1 MKNKMELKKCLVK
14 IAAVILVFAVFVA
27 LLHSLEWRMAKQAYN
42 QLLDQI
48 LQKVKK
54 SYPDVSE
61 EELIQILNGHGE
73 TIGEKESI
81 LEKYGISAEGD
92 AALQA
97 QEKEERTFLLVWI
110 GVAILFGFCL
120 SGVYLGYNRKKD
132 RQLQEITDYLEKIN
146 QRNYSLEIESMTE
159 DELSMLKTEIY
170 KTTVMLK
177 EAAIRSQKDKRDLK
191 DALSDISHQM
201 KTPLTSILVILDN
214 LIDDPEM
221 EPEVRQDFIRDVKRE
236 ITHIQFLVQSLL
248 KMTKLDAGT
257 VVFFREEVELKEI
270 CREAMKNVSTLCDL
284 RNVEME
290 TKFAKEDKICCDLR
304 WQTEAVTNILKN
316 CAEQAPAGSKLILK
330 TEKNPVYG
338 AISIT
343 DFGPAIDPE
352 EEKHLFERFYRG
364 KNASAEGIGI
374 GLSLAKTIVEQ
385 DSGKIFVE
393 SNEEKTTF
401 TMKYF

>member
-1 MKNKMELKKCLVK
+1 MKNKIELKKCLVK
-14 IAAVILVFAVFVA
+14 IAAVILVFAVLAA
-27 LLHSLEWRMAKQAYN
+27 LIHCLEWRMAKQAYN
-42 QLLDQI
+42 QFLEQI
-48 LQKVKK
+48 LQKVEE

-61 EELIQILNGHGE
+61 AELIQIFNGHGE
-73 TIGEKESI
+73 TIEEKDSI
-81 LEKYGISAEGD
+81 LEKYGIFAKDD

-97 QEKEERTFLLVWI
+97 QEREERGFLFVWI
-110 GVAILFGFCL
+110 GVTILFGCCL

-177 EAAIRSQKDKRDLK
+177 ETAIRSQKDKMDLK

-290 TKFAKEDKICCDLR
+290 THFAKEDKICCDFH

-316 CAEQAPAGSKLILK
+316 CTEQAPSGSKLILK

-352 EEKHLFERFYRG
+352 EEKHLFDRFYRG
-364 KNASAEGIGI
+364 KNASAEGVGI
-374 GLSLAKTIVEQ
+374 GLSLAKTIVAQ
-385 DSGKIFVE
+385 DGGKIFVE

>member
-1 MKNKMELKKCLVK
+1 MKNKMELKKCLGK
-14 IAAVILVFAVFVA
+14 IAAVILLFGVFAA
-27 LLHSLEWRMAKQAYN
+27 LLHCLEWRMAKQDYN
-42 QLLDQI
+42 QALDRI
-48 LQKVKK
+48 LKKVEE
-54 SYPDVSE
+54 SYPDVPE
-61 EELIQILNGHGE
+61 EELIQILNGDGAE
-73 TIGEKESI
+73 MEEKDSI
-81 LEKYGISAEGD
+81 LEKYGISSGED

-97 QEKEERTFLLVWI
+97 QERKERRFLLVWI
-110 GVAILFGFCL
+110 GGIFLFGCCL
-120 SGVYLGYNRKKD
+120 SGIYLGYNRKKD

-177 EAAIRSQKDKRDLK
+177 EAAIRSQKDKMDLK

-257 VVFFREEVELKEI
+257 VVFFREQVELKEI

-290 TKFAKEDKICCDLR
+290 THFAEDDKICCDFH

-316 CAEQAPAGSKLILK
+316 CAEQAPSGSRLILE
-330 TEKNPVYG
+330 TEKNPVYS

-364 KNASAEGIGI
+364 KNASAEGVGI

-385 DSGKIFVE
+385 DHGKIFVE